1 MYKLFRSDK
10 IKVTLRQESNNKKIA
25 KVKFSK
31 EESAMIR
38 EVSCMT
44 GRTIEELIGYA
55 LEAAVRD
62 TKSR

>member
-1 MYKLFRSDK
+1 MQMFKLFRSDK
-10 IKVTLRQESNNKKIA
+10 IKVTLRQESDNKKIA

-38 EVSCMT
+38 ELSVAT
-44 GRTIEELIGYA
+44 GRTIEEIISYA

-62 TKSR
+62 IR